1 MLGFHYLKAPA
12 TTWVM
17 QFKGGQVVREGAGL
31 AFWYFAPASV
41 IAEVPVSSADQPF
54 AFRETTADFQDV
66 TVQVAITYRV
76 AAPRELA
83 TLLNYTVDAR
93 GRYVSDDPQKLG
105 DRVVQ
110 SSQSGAR
117 RFLQSRPL
125 REALTSSA
133 ELAAAIEETLRQ
145 SATVQQLGV
154 EVLEVSVASIVA
166 DPEMTKALQAD
177 AREALMREADEAMAE
192 RRNLAVQLER
202 SIRENEL
209 QTERVVAERKREVRE
224 TELSGEI
231 ATEQQRA
238 ALVDQRIENEAK
250 ESEARAKALEA
261 TLAPV
266 RDVDWRTL
274 MAVQGDMSSTALIA
288 AAFDGL
294 AQNAEKIGTLNV
306 TPDLLQTLMPPTE
319 VAGGGAEP
327 RRRKK

>member
-1 MLGFHYLKAPA
+1 MFGISYLKAPA

-17 QFKGGQVVREGAGL
+17 QYKGGLVVREGAGL
-31 AFWYFAPASV
+31 AFWYFVPSSV
-41 IAEVPVSSADQPF
+41 IVEIPISSTDQPF

-66 TVQVAITYRV
+66 TVQGSVTFRVVNPADVAK
-76 AAPRELA
+76 
-83 TLLNYTVDAR
+83 LLNYTVDAR

-105 DRVVQ
+105 DRVIQ
-110 SSQSGAR
+110 ASQTGAR

-125 REALTSSA
+125 REALISSA
-133 ELAAAIEETLRQ
+133 ELAVAIAKTLQ
-145 SATVQQLGV
+145 ESGTVQQLGV

-166 DPEMTKALQAD
+166 DPEMTKALQAE

-192 RRNLAVQLER
+192 RRNLAVELER

-209 QTERVVAERKREVRE
+209 RTERVVAEKQREVRE
-224 TELSGEI
+224 TELAGEI

-238 ALVDQRIENEAK
+238 ALVDQKIENEAK
-250 ESEARAKALEA
+250 EADARAKALEA

-266 RDVDWRTL
+266 KDVDWRTL
-274 MAVQGDMSSTALIA
+274 MALQGDVSSDALIA

-306 TPDLLQTLMPPTE
+306 TPELLQTLVRE
-319 VAGGGAEP
+319 
-327 RRRKK
+327 R

>member
-1 MLGFHYLKAPA
+1 MLGWHYLKVPA
-12 TTWVM
+12 TTWAM
-17 QFKGGQVVREGAGL
+17 QFKGGRLVREGAGL
-31 AFWYFAPASV
+31 AFWYFAPACV

-66 TVQVAITYRV
+66 TVQGAITYRV
-76 AAPRELA
+76 SAPRDLA
-83 TLLNYTVDAR
+83 TLLNYTVDTR

-105 DRVVQ
+105 ERVVQ

-117 RFLQSRPL
+117 RFLQGRPL

-133 ELAAAIEETLRQ
+133 ELAAAIEQTLRQ
-145 SATVQQLGV
+145 SATVLQLGV
-154 EVLEVSVASIVA
+154 EVLEVSVASIGA

-209 QTERVVAERKREVRE
+209 RTERVVAERTREVRE
-224 TELSGEI
+224 TELAGEI
-231 ATEQQRA
+231 ATEEQRA
-238 ALVDQRIENEAK
+238 ALVDRRIENEAK
-250 ESEARAKALEA
+250 EAEARAKALEA
-261 TLAPV
+261 TLGPV

-274 MAVQGDMSSTALIA
+274 MAVRGGVSPEALIA
-288 AAFDGL
+288 SAFEGL

-306 TPDLLQTLMPPTE
+306 TPDLLESL
-319 VAGGGAEP
+319 AGGTAAAEAP
-327 RRRKK
+327 ARPRKK